1 MKIPLFTLL
10 FLFFCLKI
18 LLSTETSTEVIN
30 GVKGDGVK
38 SENHDQRQQQQRPS
52 TENRGIGG
60 QIAQDDSE
68 WMEKPSVGRRLF

>member
-18 LLSTETSTEVIN
+18 LLSTETPTEVIN
-30 GVKGDGVK
+30 GVKGDGVQ
-38 SENHDQRQQQQRPS
+38 SENYDQRQQQQRPS

-60 QIAQDDSE
+60 QSVPDDSE